1 MNVSNLLFQLGAN
14 YAPSLVA
21 QEEAN
26 AQGFIQV
33 LWLFGPDDNV
43 TEAGASNF
51 FVIIRNKETG
61 LPELI
66 TAPLGDIILD
76 GVTRRSVLELTRER
90 LEKPSKEI
98 QPLVAVERPLTMTEM
113 VQASNEGRLLEA
125 FVTGTAVSLGSI
137 SLSDL
142 R

>member
-1 MNVSNLLFQLGAN
+1 MIVSNLLFQLGAN

-90 LEKPSKEI
+90 LEKPSKDI
-98 QPLVAVERPLTMTEM
+98 QPLVAVERPLTMAEM

-125 FVTGTAVSLGSI
+125 FVTGTAVSLA
-137 SLSDL
+137 SLYSSDP

>member
-1 MNVSNLLFQLGAN
+1 MNAANFLIQLGAN

-33 LWLFGPDDNV
+33 LWLFGPEDNV

-90 LEKPSKEI
+90 LQKPSEEI
-98 QPLVAVERPLTMTEM
+98 QPVVAVERPFTMAEM
-113 VQASNEGRLLEA
+113 VEASNEGRLLET
-125 FVTGTAVSLGSI
+125 FVTGTAVSFA
-137 SLSDL
+137 SLSMSDL
-142 R
+142 H